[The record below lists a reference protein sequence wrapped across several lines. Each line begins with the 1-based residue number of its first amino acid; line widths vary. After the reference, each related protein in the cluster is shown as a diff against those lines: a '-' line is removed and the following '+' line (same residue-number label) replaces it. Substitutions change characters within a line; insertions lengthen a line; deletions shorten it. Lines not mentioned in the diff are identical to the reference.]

1 MNKKKKPGDVLSKR
15 TTVRYTLS
23 EFEKVKKKANE
34 AGVSFSDFC
43 RQMTIE
49 GFVQAIP
56 RVHDM
61 NEIGLFKNL
70 LIEYRT
76 NFSRISNL
84 IKTSDPGLNLEI
96 SSLKDSIQNVIGK
109 IRL

>member
-1 MNKKKKPGDVLSKR
+1 MNKKKNPGDVLSKR

-23 EFEKVKKKANE
+23 EYQKVKKKANE
-34 AGVSFSDFC
+34 AGITFSDFC

-49 GFVQAIP
+49 GFVQAVP
-56 RVHDM
+56 LAFDL
-61 NEIGLFKNL
+61 NEIRLFKSL

-84 IKTSDPGLNLEI
+84 IQTSDPGLHLEI
-96 SSLKDSIQNVIGK
+96 SLLKDSIQTVIKK